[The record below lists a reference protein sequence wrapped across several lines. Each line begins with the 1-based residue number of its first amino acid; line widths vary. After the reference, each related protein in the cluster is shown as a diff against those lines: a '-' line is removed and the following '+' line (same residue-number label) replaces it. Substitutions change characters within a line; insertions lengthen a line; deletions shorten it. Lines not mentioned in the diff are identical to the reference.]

1 MKIEDALTK
10 WCPFARVAAYV
21 HEEGEWGK
29 TVDEAMACN
38 RGDPKEMWESANCIA
53 DKCMLWLPYAKEFGP
68 GGQCGMMLNGS
79 VIDANT
85 G

>member
-1 MKIEDALTK
+1 MKTEDALTK
-10 WCPFARVAAYV
+10 WCPFARVATRFDDGVDASV
-21 HEEGEWGK
+21 
-29 TVDEAMACN
+29 TVAGAACN
-38 RGDPKEMWESANCIA
+38 RGNPHDLDGSITCVA